1 MTSYLDRQNWDLD
14 AWPEMYAKLKELQL
28 MIFLSPPGLE
38 LNMMT
43 FTISS
48 LAAGCSHCQAHGA
61 FGLDKAGL
69 PMERIQALWS
79 YETSDLFSD
88 RERAALDLGRAAG
101 VSPSGVT
108 PEHHRALRDHFSDAE
123 ARTLIG
129 VCALGGF
136 MNRYNDTL
144 ATVTDAESRD
154 WAETH
159 LSGVGWSIDKHVGEA
174 REQRSGPPK
183 PGPPSP
189 QNT

>member
-1 MTSYLDRQNWDLD
+1 MTPYLNRQDWDLE

-48 LAAGCSHCQAHGA
+48 LAAGCRHCQAHGA

-69 PMERIQALWS
+69 PLEKIQALWS
-79 YETSDLFSD
+79 FEASNLFSD
-88 RERAALDLGRAAG
+88 RERAALQLGLAAG
-101 VSPSGVT
+101 VTPSAVT
-108 PEHHRALRDHFSDAE
+108 PEHHQALRDHFSDAE
-123 ARTLIG
+123 ARTLIA
-129 VCALGGF
+129 VTALGGF

-144 ATVTDAESRD
+144 ATVTDAESRE

-159 LSGVGWSIDKHVGEA
+159 LSGIGWSIDKHAG
-174 REQRSGPPK
+174 RSHEQRSAPPN
-183 PGPPSP
+183 PGPHVEK
-189 QNT
+189 NA

>member
-1 MTSYLDRQNWDLD
+1 MSDYQDRQKWDLD
-14 AWPEMYAKLKELQL
+14 TWPEMYGKLKELQL
-28 MIFLSPPGLE
+28 MIFLSDPGLE

-48 LAAGCSHCQAHGA
+48 LASGCRHCQAHGA
-61 FGLDKAGL
+61 FGLDKAGVPL
-69 PMERIQALWS
+69 EKIQALCS
-79 YETSDLFSD
+79 FESSDLFTD
-88 RERAALDLGRAAG
+88 RERAALSLGLAAG
-101 VSPSGVT
+101 MSPSGVT
-108 PEHHRALRDHFSDAE
+108 PEHHEALRKHFSDAE

-159 LSGVGWSIDKHVGEA
+159 LSGIGWSIGKHTGSA
-174 REQRSGPPK
+174 DEQRSGPPN
-183 PGPPSP
+183 PGAPPARG
-189 QNT
+189 